1 MGIGTLLIRTDATP
15 DIGTGHVMRCLAL
28 AEAWQERG
36 GHAVFATHRCVPGI
50 QQRLTSAN
58 IEVHDLSSSPGSRND
73 SDETGA
79 LIDALRPEWVV
90 IDGFGFTSDYASR
103 LQRLGTRIAL
113 IDDHGTRDRY
123 DADVVINPNI
133 FASAEMYPRKD
144 PATELLVGLRFAL
157 IRREF
162 RKIERSSQHLRSKRN
177 LLVTLGGSDPDNV
190 TLAVLEA
197 LDTIAAQDFEITVI
211 CGAANEHSAT
221 LEGAARRLRKPVRL
235 LKNVRDMGEVLA
247 CADMAISAPG
257 ASATEFA
264 AVGVPVLLITMAENH
279 ARTGEEFAARGFAVS
294 LGWWNQMTVAELA
307 AHLKAFLKDDAGRAR
322 KSELAAQHIDTFGA
336 DRIVERLTTV
346 KLEATA

>member
-1 MGIGTLLIRTDATP
+1 
-15 DIGTGHVMRCLAL
+15 
-28 AEAWQERG
+28 
-36 GHAVFATHRCVPGI
+36 
-50 QQRLTSAN
+50 
-58 IEVHDLSSSPGSRND
+58 
-73 SDETGA
+73 
-79 LIDALRPEWVV
+79 LRPEWVV

-322 KSELAAQHIDTFGA
+322 NSELAAQHIDTFGA